1 MEGLRVLIYP
11 FLSFM
16 ENPQIRNVK
25 HLKFKVMKALSKLS
39 PKAREWCVFM
49 GYSPEKVKENMKD
62 GSFAVEK
69 LNKTEAK
76 QEGCDLNY
84 PYKLYNP
91 FKFNVK

>member
-1 MEGLRVLIYP
+1 V
-11 FLSFM
+11 

-39 PKAREWCVFM
+39 KKAREWSNLM
-49 GYSPEKVKENMKD
+49 GYDPEKIRENMKD
-62 GSFAVEK
+62 NSFAVEK

-91 FKFNVK
+91 FEFNVK